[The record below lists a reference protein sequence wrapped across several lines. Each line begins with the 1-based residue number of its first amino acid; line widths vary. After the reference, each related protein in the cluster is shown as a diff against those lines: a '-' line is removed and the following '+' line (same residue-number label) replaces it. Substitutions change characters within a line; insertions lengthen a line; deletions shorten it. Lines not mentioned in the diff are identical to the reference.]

1 MQMNDAEKCNQWQ
14 RVESLLYLL
23 RCIGTPF
30 DLTMQDVLHVVDV
43 VFALPS
49 ILPLEQASLRL
60 LSTYCRLLRNEYALL
75 ERILNFFFQKVENP
89 ELQRDC
95 VDLFLS
101 VCKDCA
107 SSIIRNMEFTGRIGR
122 RN

>member
-1 MQMNDAEKCNQWQ
+1 M
-14 RVESLLYLL
+14 ESLLYLL
-23 RCIGTPF
+23 RCIGTPS
-30 DLTMQDVLHVVDV
+30 DLPMQNLLHIVDV

-60 LSTYCRLLRNEYALL
+60 LGTYCRLLCNEYALL

-95 VDLFLS
+95 VDFFRS

-107 SSIIRNMEFTGRIGR
+107 SSITRNMEFTGRRGR
-122 RN
+122 RLVM